1 MKYWTFIIIIVVV
14 VLFLFETITQ
24 AILVQPMQPLN
35 L

>member
-24 AILVQPMQPLN
+24 AILVLPMQPLN